1 MTVRII
7 WASDKGEEK
16 GVISVGS
23 VDGNGGSPLAIDCDI
38 HKSHVWDF
46 FQINFYTRSFYQ
58 CIQEYWL
65 FMSSFCIYKW
75 YTLLQSFIFK
85 NFIIMW
91 NIFAGY
97 RFHFKNFHRIREQS
111 TLYLNLIQ
119 ELICCCVCTNDYFM
133 IK

>member
-1 MTVRII
+1 MLKSTLWTVRII

-58 CIQEYWL
+58 CIRRIL
-65 FMSSFCIYKW
+65 TVHVVI
-75 YTLLQSFIFK
+75 LHLQMIFIVA
-85 NFIIMW
+85 I
-91 NIFAGY
+91 
-97 RFHFKNFHRIREQS
+97 FHF
-111 TLYLNLIQ
+111 
-119 ELICCCVCTNDYFM
+119 
-133 IK
+133 